1 MALEACL
8 AVEDCNSFT
17 VWGVHDK
24 HSWVPNTFPGYGD
37 ALTMEGDYE
46 RKPAYDALQETLVR
60 SRPGGEATWEHHP
73 AFR

>member
-1 MALEACL
+1 MLDE
-8 AVEDCNSFT
+8 
-17 VWGVHDK
+17 

-60 SRPGGEATWEHHP
+60 SQPAGEAKWKHHP